1 MGFFSDIFGGGKESK
16 AAEEAADLQAQQF
29 RALKP
34 WRQLGQEAITDIRD
48 IYLRG
53 TKPFTES
60 PGYRFR
66 QEEAQRGLDRFLA
79 ARGLHGSGRAVRGG
93 ARLLSDLATDEYDR
107 GLNRL
112 AMMAGMGGTGQQMSG
127 QALGRQA
134 GYTLAGGQARQ
145 SGYDRATG
153 AGINLLA
160 GLAGRYF

>member
-1 MGFFSDIFGGGKESK
+1 MGLFGDIFGGGKESK
-16 AAEEAADLQAQQF
+16 SAKKAAQLQEQQV
-29 RALKP
+29 RSLAP
-34 WRQLGQEAITDIRD
+34 WRQLGKEAVTDIRD

-60 PGYRFR
+60 PGYEFR
-66 QEEAQRGLDRFLA
+66 REEAQRGLDRFLA
-79 ARGLHGSGRAVRGG
+79 ARGLSGSGRAVRGG
-93 ARLLSDLATDEYDR
+93 ARLLDELAAQEYDQ

-112 AMMAGMGGTGQQMSG
+112 AMMAGLGGTGQQLSG

-145 SGYDRATG
+145 SGYDRTSG

-160 GLAGRYF
+160 GLAGQYF